1 MAKKIGKKISLIICA
16 FAVALVSAFSAFAPV
31 VNVVYAAEF
40 KEFLPQAGSNFR
52 LSQINTASHDGLTTI
67 KNIHS
72 LVREFW
78 KDYNISYSGS
88 SSSNSMLNACNRVYV
103 DLIFGNGFG
112 FTQQPSSAILPGG
125 AESYADGTIYTLLI
139 NYDYT
144 ASGTNPT
151 AFVSLSGDSGM
162 PLFDVYYY
170 NDTSLYD
177 NGVRLNTTNQFP
189 DKDLYLLTFQ
199 AYVNVNDSGFSGK
212 KFLIPNDFSK
222 GSWTADG
229 NSYYDYRTILNF
241 VYTYLAFNLGWTTT
255 FDSGG
260 SGTTDFN
267 SAYLA
272 GYNTGYGEGLGENKY
287 LQEENKNL
295 LSRAETAEKN
305 YNTIA
310 SENATLKTDKSNL
323 EKEKSEFET
332 TLNNA
337 KRNSYDSGFNA
348 GISTA
353 KNATFTN
360 LIGAVID
367 VPINAFLNLF
377 NVEILGYNMQQL
389 AVSLLSLAFVGVVL
403 RVVLRIL

>member
-1 MAKKIGKKISLIICA
+1 MVKKIGKKISLVICVFA
-16 FAVALVSAFSAFAPV
+16 FAFVSAFSVFTPAY
-31 VNVVYAAEF
+31 NVVYAADF
-40 KEFLPQAGSNFR
+40 KQFLPQAGSNFR
-52 LSQINTASHDGLTTI
+52 LSQVQTVSYDGAETLRRMH
-67 KNIHS
+67 N

-78 KDYNISYSGS
+78 YPFEIRYQDS
-88 SSSNSMLNACNRVYV
+88 SSWNKFDNFTSTVYV
-103 DLIFGNGFG
+103 DLTFGYGFG
-112 FTQQPSSAILPGG
+112 FGYG
-125 AESYADGTIYTLLI
+125 DENFADGVTYTMYITYDNAVSGSDPLATLSLI
-139 NYDYT
+139 
-144 ASGTNPT
+144 
-151 AFVSLSGDSGM
+151 GDQGM
-162 PLFDVYYY
+162 PLLDVYYY
-170 NDTSLYD
+170 RDTTLYD
-177 NGVRLNTTNQFP
+177 NGVRINTINQFP
-189 DKDLYLLTFQ
+189 DKDMYLLTMQ
-199 AYVNVNDSGFSGK
+199 AYCKISDSGFTDK
-212 KFLIPNDFSK
+212 KFVIPNDFSVTETDSS
-222 GSWTADG
+222 GGTY
-229 NSYYDYRTILNF
+229 NYRTILNHC
-241 VYTYLAFNLGWTTT
+241 YTLLSFNMQWTTT

-260 SGTTDFN
+260 SGTSDFN
-267 SAYLA
+267 SAYLT
-272 GYNTGYGEGLGENKY
+272 GYNTGYNEGLGESKN
-287 LQEENKNL
+287 LQSENKNL

-337 KRNSYDSGFNA
+337 KQNSYDSGFNA

-389 AVSLLSLAFVGVVL
+389 AVSLLSLAFIGVVL